1 MESSVVDEE
10 QVSFQRRNELAG
22 IEICTVHN
30 SAQSFRSYCTEF
42 EFLTPL
48 AWRGEVWHRRQQ
60 VELGPGSILCAHPGE
75 IFLGRPA
82 LVPGTRCSLRIDAP
96 VLQKYLAEHDV
107 PSHAL
112 RFRPFAPR
120 SKPLEKRLL
129 SVYGLLRPGPEPLE
143 IETHLVELVSTM
155 AEELLEKSKGPASEI
170 GSERRAAEQVREC
183 LDHDLSGSIDL
194 TTVAKQT
201 GMTRF
206 RALRVF
212 RSWYGLPPHSYQL
225 SVRLG
230 LAQKSLRQGLPPA
243 AVALEYGFVD
253 QSHLTKHFRRFFGVT
268 PAKYAGIGA

>member
-1 MESSVVDEE
+1 MESPASDHEL
-10 QVSFQRRNELAG
+10 VSFQRRNELAG

-48 AWRGEVWHRRQQ
+48 VWQGEVWHRRQ
-60 VELGPGSILCAHPGE
+60 EAKLGPGSILCAQPGDV
-75 IFLGRPA
+75 FLGRPA
-82 LVPGTRCSLRIDAP
+82 IVPGDRRSLTIDAQ
-96 VLQKYLAEHDV
+96 VLRDYLAEQDV
-107 PSHAL
+107 PARAL
-112 RFRPFAPR
+112 RFRSFAR
-120 SKPLEKRLL
+120 LSKQLEKRLL
-129 SVYGLLRPGPEPLE
+129 GVCDLLRPGPEPLE
-143 IETHLVELVSTM
+143 LQTSMVELVSAM
-155 AEELLEKSKGPASEI
+155 AEELLEMSSGPASEI

-183 LDHDLSGSIDL
+183 LHHDLSGTMDL

-212 RSWYGLPPHSYQL
+212 KNWYGLPPHSYQL

-243 AVALEYGFVD
+243 AVAVEYGFVD